1 MGTRDFDHR
10 FGNEGS
16 YVGVDIYMNGS
27 ADDVDTGGNGAAHCR
42 PDKPVVSSD
51 SVERLKASLSEM
63 MGDDEG
69 PAFPE
74 YIQIGHQYSRAPIVE
89 ATIDFRVD
97 LADENFLSDAEMFDK
112 LSRVYSKTDDG
123 FEPAT
128 PLYTFSPKM
137 TIDDGDSVVGKAPG
151 RQLGYSFKKSDGSA
165 VVRANVDRFA
175 YSWLSNYRAWDAFL
189 AEAEGSWAQYRDA
202 MNPQQVSAVGVRFV
216 NRIVVPKKLIE
227 IKDYLRATV
236 DVPPYLPQW
245 TTGYFLQIG
254 IPLLDYDAEAVI
266 TTALVDPDDGDEK
279 STNLI
284 LDIDVRSQFGVEV
297 SSADF
302 AAELLKKLGSLRV
315 AKNFVFEACITDAT
329 RGLIE

>member
-1 MGTRDFDHR
+1 
-10 FGNEGS
+10 
-16 YVGVDIYMNGS
+16 
-27 ADDVDTGGNGAAHCR
+27 
-42 PDKPVVSSD
+42 
-51 SVERLKASLSEM
+51 
-63 MGDDEG
+63 MGDHEG
-69 PAFPE
+69 PAVPE
-74 YIQIGHQYSRAPIVE
+74 YIQIGHQYSRAPIIE

-97 LADENFLSDAEMFDK
+97 LADEAFLSDAEVFQK
-112 LSRVYSKTDDG
+112 LSRVYSDVNDE

-128 PLYTFSPKM
+128 PLYTFSPNM

-175 YSWLSNYRAWDAFL
+175 YSWLSSYTGWDTFL
-189 AEAEGSWAQYRDA
+189 ADAERSWAQYREA
-202 MNPQQVSAVGVRFV
+202 MNPHQVSAVGVRFV

-236 DVPPYLPQW
+236 EVPPYLPQW

-254 IPLLDYDAEAVI
+254 IPLPDYDAEAVI
-266 TTALVDPDDGDEK
+266 TTALVDPDDGDDA
-279 STNLI
+279 STSLV
-284 LDIDVRSQFGVEV
+284 LDIDVRSQFGLEV
-297 SSADF
+297 SSPNF
-302 AAELLKKLGSLRV
+302 HVELIDKLAVLRV